1 MSDGRRPGAAGAA
14 PGTSSDGARD
24 DGPGAVGVREALALL
39 DVAVTSMGGEMRSG
53 QHEMVRHVSGAIGSG
68 DHLLVQAGTGTGKS
82 LAYLVPLI
90 AHAMDSDRPSVVSTA
105 TLALQAQ
112 IVGRDLPRLLD
123 AVGPA
128 LARPVDVALLKGR
141 SNYVCLHK
149 TGGGFPEEDAPA
161 TLFSLGE
168 DAAPHPSPAMTGGPA
183 ASALG
188 REVVRLREWAE
199 ETTTGDRDDLVPGVS
214 DRAWRQVSVSSM
226 ECLGAAR
233 CPVARE
239 CFSEQAR
246 AAAADADII
255 ITNHAMLAISAF
267 EGLAVL
273 PEYDV
278 VVIDEA
284 HELHDRVT
292 GAVSG
297 QLSASMVTA
306 AATALRRHASIST
319 GALDTAGAAFEAA
332 SELLPSGLLAGGLPD
347 ELAQTLEQVRDAAR
361 AALSDTK
368 ADGKSEA
375 DVDGGR
381 QVARSRATLVFELAE
396 RILSAADL
404 NEVVWASRPST
415 FTPGSGYAQPDES
428 APATLNVAPLS
439 VAGRL
444 REGLFE
450 DHTVILTS
458 ATLAIGSEF
467 GPVAGSLGL
476 NGPGAPTWTGV
487 DVGSPFDYPK
497 QGVLYVAKDLPKPER
512 GVSDA
517 QLDEIL
523 TLVTASGGGALGLFS
538 SKRAAEEAAEALR
551 PKVDFEILCQGESS
565 LNALVTRFADE
576 PDTCLFGT
584 MSLWQGV
591 DVPGS
596 SCRLVIIDR
605 IPFPRPDDPLMTART
620 RAVARNGGNGFMSVS
635 ATHAAVRL
643 AQGAGRLIR
652 STADRG
658 VVAVLDPRLATARYG
673 DFLARSL
680 PDFWRTTDRA
690 RVVAAL
696 ERLST

>member
-1 MSDGRRPGAAGAA
+1 MSESTQSGAAGAA
-14 PGTSSDGARD
+14 PDSVRPSGQARQALELLD
-24 DGPGAVGVREALALL
+24 TAVGA
-39 DVAVTSMGGEMRSG
+39 MGGEMRAG
-53 QHEMVRHVSGAIGSG
+53 QHEMVRQVSEAIRSG

-90 AHAMDSDRPSVVSTA
+90 AHAMESERPSVVSTA

-123 AVGPA
+123 AVRPA
-128 LARPVDVALLKGR
+128 LTRPVDVALLKGR
-141 SNYVCLHK
+141 SNYVCKHK
-149 TGGGFPEEDAPA
+149 TGGGFPEEDTRD

-168 DAAPHPSPAMTGGPA
+168 DAAPHPSPPVNAGAP

-188 REVVRLREWAE
+188 RDVVRLREWAE

-233 CPVARE
+233 CPVAQE
-239 CFSEQAR
+239 CFSEKAR

-297 QLSASMVTA
+297 QLSSSMVSA
-306 AATALRRHASIST
+306 ASTALRRHASIAT
-319 GALDTAGAAFEAA
+319 VALDTAADALEVA
-332 SELLPSGLLAGGLPD
+332 SEGLPSGLLPNGLPED
-347 ELAQTLEQVRDAAR
+347 LEQALAQVRDAAR

-368 ADGKSEA
+368 TDGKSEA
-375 DVDGGR
+375 DADGGR
-381 QVARSRATLVFELAE
+381 QVARSRVTLVFDLAE
-396 RILSAADL
+396 RILAAASL

-415 FTPGSGYAQPDES
+415 FTPGSGYAQADES
-428 APATLNVAPLS
+428 APATVNVAPLS
-439 VAGRL
+439 VAARL
-444 REGLFE
+444 REGLFQ

-476 NGPGAPTWTGV
+476 SGPGAPSWTGV
-487 DVGSPFDYPK
+487 DVGSPFDYPR

-512 GVSDA
+512 GTSDA
-517 QLDEIL
+517 QLAEL
-523 TLVTASGGGALGLFS
+523 LALLEASHGGALGLFS
-538 SKRAAEEAAEALR
+538 SRRAAEEAAEALR

-565 LNALVTRFADE
+565 LSALVTQFADE

-591 DVPGS
+591 DVPGA

-652 STADRG
+652 ATGDRG
-658 VVAVLDPRLATARYG
+658 VVAVLDSRLATARYG
-673 DFLARSL
+673 GFLRAAL
-680 PDFWRTTDRA
+680 PPFWATTDRD
-690 RVVAAL
+690 VVTGIL
-696 ERLST
+696 QRLSGR

>member
-1 MSDGRRPGAAGAA
+1 MSDSTRSGTAVAA
-14 PGTSSDGARD
+14 PDPAPSTPATRQALELLDA
-24 DGPGAVGVREALALL
+24 AVGA
-39 DVAVTSMGGEMRSG
+39 MGGEMRTG
-53 QHEMVRHVSGAIGSG
+53 QHEMVRQVSEAIRSG

-90 AHAMDSDRPSVVSTA
+90 AHAMESDRPSVVSTA

-112 IVGRDLPRLLD
+112 IVGRDLPRLLE
-123 AVGPA
+123 AVRPA

-149 TGGGFPEEDAPA
+149 TGGGFPEEDAPDA
-161 TLFSLGE
+161 LFSLGE
-168 DAAPHPSPAMTGGPA
+168 DATPHPSPEVGGAPS
-183 ASALG
+183 SALG
-188 REVVRLREWAE
+188 REVVRLREWADG
-199 ETTTGDRDDLVPGVS
+199 TATGDRDDLVPGVS

-233 CPVARE
+233 CPMAQE
-239 CFSEQAR
+239 CFSEKAR

-297 QLSASMVTA
+297 QLSASMVGA
-306 AATALRRHASIST
+306 ASTALRRHASIGTS
-319 GALDTAGAAFEAA
+319 ALDTAAAAFEAA
-332 SELLPSGLLAGGLPD
+332 SELVPSGLLPGGLPD
-347 ELAQTLEQVRDAAR
+347 DLEETLAQVRDAAR

-368 ADGKSEA
+368 TDGKSEA
-375 DVDGGR
+375 DADGGR
-381 QVARSRATLVFELAE
+381 QVARSRVTLVFDLAE
-396 RILSAADL
+396 RILAATDS

-439 VAGRL
+439 VAARL

-476 NGPGAPTWTGV
+476 SGPGAPAWTGI
-487 DVGSPFDYPK
+487 DVGSPFDYPR

-512 GVSDA
+512 GTSDA
-517 QLDEIL
+517 QLQEL
-523 TLVTASGGGALGLFS
+523 LVLLKASRGGALGLFS
-538 SKRAAEEAAEALR
+538 SRRAAEEAAEALR
-551 PKVDFEILCQGESS
+551 PQVDFEILCQGDSS
-565 LNALVTRFADE
+565 LSGLVDRFAAE

-591 DVPGS
+591 DVPGA
-596 SCRLVIIDR
+596 SCRLVVIDR

-652 STADRG
+652 STGDRG
-658 VVAVLDPRLATARYG
+658 VVAVLDSRLATARYG
-673 DFLARSL
+673 GFLRAAL
-680 PDFWRTTDRA
+680 PPFWATTDRA
-690 RVVAAL
+690 TVTGIL
-696 ERLST
+696 ERLSGR

>member
-1 MSDGRRPGAAGAA
+1 MSDTPRSGAAVAA
-14 PGTSSDGARD
+14 PVP
-24 DGPGAVGVREALALL
+24 GPSAPGNHQAIKLL
-39 DVAVTSMGGEMRSG
+39 DTAVAAMGGEMRTG
-53 QHEMVRHVSGAIGSG
+53 QHEMVRQVSEAIRSG

-90 AHAMDSDRPSVVSTA
+90 AHALESDRPSVVSTA

-112 IVGRDLPRLLD
+112 IVGRDLPRLLE
-123 AVGPA
+123 AVRPA

-149 TGGGFPEEDAPA
+149 TGGGFPEEDVPDA
-161 TLFSLGE
+161 LFSLGE
-168 DAAPHPSPAMTGGPA
+168 DATPHPSPLTGGAPS
-183 ASALG
+183 SALG
-188 REVVRLREWAE
+188 REVVRLREWADG
-199 ETTTGDRDDLVPGVS
+199 TDTGDRDDLVPGVS

-233 CPVARE
+233 CPMAQE
-239 CFSEQAR
+239 CFSEKAR

-297 QLSASMVTA
+297 QLSASMVGA
-306 AATALRRHASIST
+306 ASTALRRHASIGTS
-319 GALDTAGAAFEAA
+319 ALDTAAAAFEAA
-332 SELLPSGLLAGGLPD
+332 SELVPSGLLPGGLPD
-347 ELAQTLEQVRDAAR
+347 DLEESLAQVRDAAR

-368 ADGKSEA
+368 TDGKSEA
-375 DVDGGR
+375 DADGGR
-381 QVARSRATLVFELAE
+381 QVARSRVTLVFDLAE
-396 RILSAADL
+396 RILAATDS
-404 NEVVWASRPST
+404 NEVVWASRTST
-415 FTPGSGYAQPDES
+415 FTPGSGYAQPDEG

-439 VAGRL
+439 VAARL

-476 NGPGAPTWTGV
+476 SGPGAPAWTGV
-487 DVGSPFDYPK
+487 DVGSPFDYPR

-512 GVSDA
+512 GTSDA
-517 QLDEIL
+517 QLQELL
-523 TLVTASGGGALGLFS
+523 TLLRASRGGALGLFS
-538 SKRAAEEAAEALR
+538 SRRAAEEAAEALR
-551 PKVDFEILCQGESS
+551 PQVDFEILCQGESS
-565 LNALVTRFADE
+565 LSGLVDRFAAE

-591 DVPGS
+591 DVPGA
-596 SCRLVIIDR
+596 SCRLVVIDR

-652 STADRG
+652 STGDRG
-658 VVAVLDPRLATARYG
+658 VVAVLDSRLATARYG
-673 DFLARSL
+673 GFLRAAL
-680 PDFWRTTDRA
+680 PPFWATTDRA
-690 RVVAAL
+690 TVTGIL
-696 ERLST
+696 ERLSVR

>member
-1 MSDGRRPGAAGAA
+1 MSEPARSGAGVPA
-14 PGTSSDGARD
+14 PDAVRASAEARQ
-24 DGPGAVGVREALALL
+24 ALELL
-39 DVAVTSMGGEMRSG
+39 DAAVAAMGGEMRSG
-53 QHEMVRHVSGAIGSG
+53 QHEMVRQVSESIRSG
-68 DHLLVQAGTGTGKS
+68 EHLLVQAGTGTGKS

-90 AHAMDSDRPSVVSTA
+90 AHALESERPSVVSTA

-112 IVGRDLPRLLD
+112 IMGRDLPRLLE
-123 AVGPA
+123 AIRPA
-128 LARPVDVALLKGR
+128 LERPVDVALLKGR

-149 TGGGFPEEDAPA
+149 TAGGFPEDDAPGA
-161 TLFSLGE
+161 LFSLGE
-168 DAAPHPSPAMTGGPA
+168 DAAPHPAPTSPSGTP

-188 REVVRLREWAE
+188 REVVRLREWAD
-199 ETTTGDRDDLVPGVS
+199 ETTTGDRDELVPGVS

-226 ECLGAAR
+226 DCLGAAR
-233 CPVARE
+233 CPVAQQ
-239 CFSEQAR
+239 CFSEKAR
-246 AAAADADII
+246 ATAADADII

-297 QLSASMVTA
+297 QLSAAMVTT
-306 AATALRRHASIST
+306 AATTLRRHASIST
-319 GALDTAGAAFEAA
+319 AALDTAGNALETAA
-332 SELLPSGLLAGGLPD
+332 ELVPSGLLAAGLTED
-347 ELAQTLEQVRDAAR
+347 LEQALTQVRDAAR
-361 AALSDTK
+361 AALSDTRT
-368 ADGKSEA
+368 DGKSDA
-375 DVDGGR
+375 DADGGR
-381 QVARSRATLVFELAE
+381 QMARSRVTLVFELAE
-396 RILSAADL
+396 RILAARDL
-404 NEVVWASRPST
+404 KEVVWASRTGT
-415 FTPGSGYAQPDES
+415 FAPGSGYSQPDES

-458 ATLAIGSEF
+458 ATLAIGAEF

-476 NGPGAPTWTGV
+476 SGPGAPSWTGV
-487 DVGSPFDYPK
+487 DVGSPFDYPR

-512 GVSDA
+512 GTSDA
-517 QLDEIL
+517 QLEEL
-523 TLVTASGGGALGLFS
+523 RTLLEASRGGALGLFS

-551 PKVDFEILCQGESS
+551 PLVDFEILCQGESS
-565 LNALVTRFADE
+565 LSALVTQFAAE

-591 DVPGS
+591 DVPGQ
-596 SCRLVIIDR
+596 SCRLVVIDR

-620 RAVARNGGNGFMSVS
+620 REVARNGGNGFMSIS

-652 STADRG
+652 ATGDRG
-658 VVAVLDPRLATARYG
+658 VVAVLDSRLANARYG
-673 DFLARSL
+673 GFLRAAL
-680 PDFWRTTDRA
+680 PPFWATTDRDT
-690 RVVAAL
+690 VTGIL
-696 ERLST
+696 QRLSSR

>member
-1 MSDGRRPGAAGAA
+1 MGKTAPSGAAVAA
-14 PGTSSDGARD
+14 PDATHHRTEARQSL
-24 DGPGAVGVREALALL
+24 ELL
-39 DVAVTSMGGEMRSG
+39 DAAVRAMGGEMRAG
-53 QHEMVRHVSGAIGSG
+53 QHEMVRQVSEAIRSG
-68 DHLLVQAGTGTGKS
+68 EHLLVQAGTGTGKS

-90 AHAMDSDRPSVVSTA
+90 AHAIGSERPSIVSTA

-112 IVGRDLPRLLD
+112 IVGRDLPRLLE
-123 AVGPA
+123 AVRPA
-128 LARPVDVALLKGR
+128 LERPVDVALLKGR

-149 TGGGFPEEDAPA
+149 TGGGFPEDDAPDA
-161 TLFSLGE
+161 LFSLGE
-168 DAAPHPSPAMTGGPA
+168 DAVPHPTPARDGAAP

-199 ETTTGDRDDLVPGVS
+199 QTETGDRDDLLPGVS

-226 ECLGAAR
+226 DCLGAAR
-233 CPVARE
+233 CPVARD
-239 CFSEQAR
+239 CFSEKAR

-267 EGLAVL
+267 EGLAIL

-297 QLSASMVTA
+297 QLSAPMVSVA
-306 AATALRRHASIST
+306 STALRRHASIGT
-319 GALDTAGAAFEAA
+319 AALDTAAAAFEAA
-332 SELLPSGLLAGGLPD
+332 SEVVPSGLLPNGLPD
-347 ELAQTLEQVRDAAR
+347 DLEQALVQVRDAAR

-368 ADGKSEA
+368 TDGKSDA
-375 DVDGGR
+375 DADGGR
-381 QVARSRATLVFELAE
+381 QVARSRVTLVFELAE
-396 RILSAADL
+396 RILAASGA

-415 FTPGSGYAQPDES
+415 FIPGSGYAQPEGG

-467 GPVAGSLGL
+467 GPVAGALGL
-476 NGPGAPTWTGV
+476 LGAGAPAWTGV
-487 DVGSPFDYPK
+487 DVGSPFDYPR

-512 GVSDA
+512 GTSEP
-517 QLDEIL
+517 QLEEL
-523 TLVTASGGGALGLFS
+523 LALLKASRGGALGLFS

-551 PKVDFEILCQGESS
+551 PRVGFEILCQGESS
-565 LNALVTRFADE
+565 LNALVTQFTDE

-591 DVPGS
+591 DVPGR
-596 SCRLVIIDR
+596 SCRLVVIDR

-635 ATHAAVRL
+635 ATHAAVKL

-652 STADRG
+652 ASEDRG
-658 VVAVLDPRLATARYG
+658 VVAVLDSRLATARYG
-673 DFLARSL
+673 GFLRAAL
-680 PDFWRTTDRA
+680 PPFWATTDRA
-690 RVVAAL
+690 TVTGIL
-696 ERLST
+696 ERLAAR

>member
-1 MSDGRRPGAAGAA
+1 MSESTRSGAVAA
-14 PGTSSDGARD
+14 PDASCHSDEARQALELLD
-24 DGPGAVGVREALALL
+24 AAVGA
-39 DVAVTSMGGEMRSG
+39 MGGEMRAG
-53 QHEMVRHVSGAIGSG
+53 QHEMVRQVSESIRSG
-68 DHLLVQAGTGTGKS
+68 EHLLVQAGTGTGKS

-123 AVGPA
+123 AVRPA
-128 LARPVDVALLKGR
+128 LTRPVDVALLKGR

-149 TGGGFPEEDAPA
+149 TGGGFPEEDAPG
-161 TLFSLGE
+161 TLFTLGE
-168 DAAPHPSPAMTGGPA
+168 DAAPHPSPAADAPS
-183 ASALG
+183 SALG
-188 REVVRLREWAE
+188 REVVRLRDWAE
-199 ETTTGDRDDLVPGVS
+199 ETVTGDRDDLVPGVS

-233 CPVARE
+233 CPMAAE
-239 CFSEQAR
+239 CFSEKAR

-297 QLSASMVTA
+297 QLSASMVSA
-306 AATALRRHASIST
+306 AAAALRRHASITT
-319 GALDTAGAAFEAA
+319 GTLDTAADAFEAA
-332 SELLPSGLLAGGLPD
+332 AELVPSGLLPGGLPED
-347 ELAQTLEQVRDAAR
+347 LEQALAQVRDACR

-368 ADGKSEA
+368 TDGKSEA

-381 QVARSRATLVFELAE
+381 QVARSRTTLVFELAE
-396 RILSAADL
+396 RILAASDL
-404 NEVVWASRPST
+404 GEVVWASRPST

-428 APATLNVAPLS
+428 APATFNVAPLS

-476 NGPGAPTWTGV
+476 SGPGAPAWSGV
-487 DVGSPFDYPK
+487 DVGSPFDYPR

-512 GVSDA
+512 GTSEA
-517 QLDEIL
+517 QLEEL
-523 TLVTASGGGALGLFS
+523 LRLLTASRGGALGLFS
-538 SKRAAEEAAEALR
+538 SKRAAEEVAEALR

-565 LNALVTRFADE
+565 LNALVTQFADE

-596 SCRLVIIDR
+596 SCRLVVIDR

-620 RAVARNGGNGFMSVS
+620 RAVARGGGNGFMSVS

-652 STADRG
+652 ATGDRG
-658 VVAVLDPRLATARYG
+658 VVAVLDSRLATARYG
-673 DFLARSL
+673 GFLRSAL
-680 PDFWRTTDRA
+680 PPFWATTDRA
-690 RVVAAL
+690 TVTGIL
-696 ERLST
+696 ERLSGR

>member
-1 MSDGRRPGAAGAA
+1 MSDSTPSGAAVVA
-14 PGTSSDGARD
+14 PDPARHTAEARQALELLD
-24 DGPGAVGVREALALL
+24 AAVGA
-39 DVAVTSMGGEMRSG
+39 MGGEMRSG
-53 QHEMVRHVSGAIGSG
+53 QHEMVRQVSEAIRSG

-90 AHAMDSDRPSVVSTA
+90 AHAMESDRPSVVSTA

-112 IVGRDLPRLLD
+112 IVGRDLPRLLE
-123 AVGPA
+123 AVRPA

-149 TGGGFPEEDAPA
+149 TGGGFPEEDAPDA
-161 TLFSLGE
+161 LFSLGE
-168 DAAPHPSPAMTGGPA
+168 DATPHPAPALGGGGPS
-183 ASALG
+183 SALG
-188 REVVRLREWAE
+188 REVVRLREWAD

-226 ECLGAAR
+226 ECVGAAR
-233 CPVARE
+233 CPVAQE
-239 CFSEQAR
+239 CFSEKAR

-297 QLSASMVTA
+297 QLSASMVGA
-306 AATALRRHASIST
+306 ASTALRRHASIGT
-319 GALDTAGAAFEAA
+319 AGLDTAASAFEAA
-332 SELLPSGLLAGGLPD
+332 SELVPSGLLPGGLPED
-347 ELAQTLEQVRDAAR
+347 LEQSLEQVRDAAR

-368 ADGKSEA
+368 TDGKSEA
-375 DVDGGR
+375 DADGGR
-381 QVARSRATLVFELAE
+381 QVARSRATLVFDLAE
-396 RILSAADL
+396 RILAASAAG
-404 NEVVWASRPST
+404 EVVWASRPST
-415 FTPGSGYAQPDES
+415 FTPGSGYAQADET

-439 VAGRL
+439 VAARL

-476 NGPGAPTWTGV
+476 SGPGAPAWTGV
-487 DVGSPFDYPK
+487 DVGSPFDYPR

-512 GVSDA
+512 GTSAA
-517 QLDEIL
+517 QLEEL
-523 TLVTASGGGALGLFS
+523 LALLKASRGGALGLFS
-538 SKRAAEEAAEALR
+538 SRRAAEEAAEALR

-565 LNALVTRFADE
+565 LSGLVDRFAAE

-591 DVPGS
+591 DVPGA
-596 SCRLVIIDR
+596 SCRLVVIDR

-652 STADRG
+652 SAGDRG
-658 VVAVLDPRLATARYG
+658 VVAVLDSRLATARYG
-673 DFLARSL
+673 GFLRAAL
-680 PDFWRTTDRA
+680 PPFWATTDRA
-690 RVVAAL
+690 TVTGIL
-696 ERLST
+696 ERLSAR